1 MYYDDEGEVRRRD
14 GVDSVHTT
22 DDARNVPSIHARRR
36 ERRVR
41 VHARRRRHPEY
52 DIVYTLTTI
61 KAGIPRHRHRHG
73 HPCRLP
79 REDCPRAGHAR
90 GSSPTCPTRGA
101 IFLARILARMSVRDA
116 RVYTCTVHD
125 NLSCTGLQN
134 YTIGASPM
142 SVSVS
147 VSVSVQWNS
156 SFTTLKWVEEDIQRQ
171 QSTVVYTRRN

>member
-1 MYYDDEGEVRRRD
+1 
-14 GVDSVHTT
+14 
-22 DDARNVPSIHARRR
+22 
-36 ERRVR
+36 
-41 VHARRRRHPEY
+41 
-52 DIVYTLTTI
+52 
-61 KAGIPRHRHRHG
+61 
-73 HPCRLP
+73 
-79 REDCPRAGHAR
+79 
-90 GSSPTCPTRGA
+90 
-101 IFLARILARMSVRDA
+101 MSVRDA

-171 QSTVVYTRRN
+171 QSTVVYTRRNWQLDGWVQAIAADTMITDQPTLQTDRRQWRFEDRFHSRIDDDDDSDHRMLRFHPSHAMSIVLGLVHIELLLLLLVLSLSAFVTANNRPMSTARN